1 MRQFRF
7 KDGRIRALLTAGA
20 MIFLAAMS
28 GCSTTGPDREFETPR
43 ALCGTPVAPEH
54 LETVLPSD
62 GKEISTRS
70 SDLVGYDRCVVTVD
84 GVAVLSA
91 TREWLRTDTT
101 VTSVA
106 DSVRGVRINHVS
118 EDRRY
123 AWGERGA
130 VSHVS
135 CPKPK
140 EKLQDMQLWAK
151 IFTANGGRP
160 DEEGMRTLVLDYARA
175 VSESD
180 ECTAG

>member
-1 MRQFRF
+1 
-7 KDGRIRALLTAGA
+7 
-20 MIFLAAMS
+20 MIVLAAVS
-28 GCSTTGPDREFETPR
+28 GCNTTEQEREFEIPK
-43 ALCGTPVAPEH
+43 ALCGMAIDPGH
-54 LETVLPSD
+54 LEVVLPSD
-62 GKEISTRS
+62 GKTLSTRS

-91 TREWLRTDTT
+91 TREWLRANTT

-106 DSVRGVRINHVS
+106 SSVRGVKIDHVS

-123 AWGERGA
+123 AWGAQGA
-130 VSHVS
+130 VSQVS

-140 EKLQDMQLWAK
+140 EKHQDMQLWVK

-160 DEEGMRTLVLDYARA
+160 DEDRMRALVLDYTRA

-180 ECTAG
+180 ECTTG